1 MRETAISIK
10 GQAGDLQGIWSDSSS
25 TAKKKPSV
33 LLCHGH
39 PAFNQDM
46 QSPLCNAIAIEL
58 AAKGFVSLRFN
69 FRGVGESGGDRSN
82 GESEFQDV
90 LSALKV
96 LRVLPNVDKKRLF
109 AVGHSFGA
117 AAIIKSLSKLGSVKA
132 LAFLAPPVNAIGSH
146 DIQTDQRPKLVLAG
160 LEDRV
165 SPFDDLKAATDQYS
179 NRPTVMSISGDHLFH
194 NNEQEVASLLG
205 EFLTEEDNR

>member
-10 GQAGDLQGIWSDSSS
+10 GKAGDLEGIWSDTQTSD
-25 TAKKKPSV
+25 KNKPSV

-46 QSPLCNAIAIEL
+46 QSPLYSAIALEL
-58 AAKGFVSLRFN
+58 ATRGFVSLRFN
-69 FRGVGESGGDRSN
+69 FRGVGDSEGDRSN

-90 LSALKV
+90 LSAIKV
-96 LRVLPNVDKKRLF
+96 LRSLPHVDKKRLF

-117 AAIIKSLSKLGSVKA
+117 AAIIKSLNQLGTVKA
-132 LAFLAPPVNAIGSH
+132 LAFLAPPINAIG
-146 DIQTDQRPKLVLAG
+146 DPAIQSDRRPKLVLSG
-160 LEDRV
+160 LEDRI
-165 SPFDDLKAATDQYS
+165 SPFDDVKSVTNEY
-179 NRPTVMSISGDHLFH
+179 NNKPTVMSIAGDHLFH

-205 EFLTEEDNR
+205 GFLTQEDSR